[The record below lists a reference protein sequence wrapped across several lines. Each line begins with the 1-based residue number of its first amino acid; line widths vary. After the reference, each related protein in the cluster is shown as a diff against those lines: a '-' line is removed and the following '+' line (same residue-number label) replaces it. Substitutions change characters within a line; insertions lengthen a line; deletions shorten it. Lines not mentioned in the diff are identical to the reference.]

1 MNFISLGLGSGPALG
16 KELSLGWIGG
26 MLFPVFIYLIF
37 EIFAA
42 KWNKNRSGHLY
53 IYTYMYI
60 HTYIYIYVYTYKP
73 PRDRKLDSHQ
83 NNGKFQI
90 TVYVQMMDRLNRLN
104 SIEPRTPLSAGWWGH
119 GHSE

>member
-26 MLFPVFIYLIF
+26 MLFPVFICLIF

-53 IYTYMYI
+53 IYIVYPQDFFGKQNKSPEIGRRIVEIAAQDDQMLRQGGQGRVRSSSYRFFLQDG
-60 HTYIYIYVYTYKP
+60 HFHGTYI
-73 PRDRKLDSHQ
+73 
-83 NNGKFQI
+83 
-90 TVYVQMMDRLNRLN
+90 
-104 SIEPRTPLSAGWWGH
+104 
-119 GHSE
+119 

>member
-60 HTYIYIYVYTYKP
+60 HTYIYIYIRIY
-73 PRDRKLDSHQ
+73 
-83 NNGKFQI
+83 I
-90 TVYVQMMDRLNRLN
+90 
-104 SIEPRTPLSAGWWGH
+104 
-119 GHSE
+119 